1 MTDRKYS
8 ATATTTTLASSATA
22 SATVITVSATT
33 GFPAVPFILVLDAE
47 TASQEVVLVT
57 GAAGTNLTVERGYD
71 GTAAVAHSVGA
82 VVEHSHSAID
92 FRDSRTHENATAGI
106 HGVTGSLV
114 GTSDAQSLTNKDLS
128 SGTNTFPATLAT
140 DAELTTHAGLGS
152 HVPIGAISMYGG
164 STDPDANW
172 LIADGRA
179 LNRTTYSALF
189 AKFGTTF
196 GAGDGSTTFNLPNP
210 TGRLPIG
217 VGGSHLLG
225 ELEGSETKTIATAN
239 LPSHTHSMAHT
250 HSINHDHETFTTASG
265 GAHTHTYTTSDA
277 GSNTLRA
284 ARGSTVNETVVQ
296 NDGNGAHSHFIDVPA
311 YSGTSGASSAATTGT
326 TGSGT
331 ALNIMPP
338 TIGLNFIVRV
348 L

>member
-1 MTDRKYS
+1 MTRNYS
-8 ATATTTTLASSATA
+8 ATATTTTLAGAATA
-22 SATVITVSATT
+22 SATVITVTSTT
-33 GFPAVPFILVLDAE
+33 GFPATPYILVLDAE
-47 TASQEVVLVT
+47 TVNQEVVLVT
-57 GAAGTNLTVERGYD
+57 GAAGTNLTVTRGYD
-71 GTAAVAHSVGA
+71 GTAAVAHTVGA

-92 FRDSRTHENATAGI
+92 FRDSRIHETAAAGV
-106 HGVTGSLV
+106 HGVTGSVV
-114 GTSDAQSLTNKDLS
+114 GTSDAQALSNKDLS
-128 SGTNTFPATLAT
+128 SPTNTFPASLAT
-140 DAELTTHAGLGS
+140 DAELTTHAGLGG

-217 VGGSHLLG
+217 VDANHLLG
-225 ELEGSETKTIATAN
+225 ELEGTETKTLVEAN
-239 LPSHTHSMAHT
+239 LPSHGHSMAHT
-250 HSINHDHETFTTASG
+250 HAIDHDHPQFTTASG
-265 GAHTHTYTTSDA
+265 GAHTHTFTTSDD
-277 GSNTLRA
+277 GTNTLRA
-284 ARGSTVNETVVQ
+284 AQGSTVNETVVQ
-296 NDGNGAHSHFIDVPA
+296 VDGNGSHAHFIDVPA
-311 YSGTSGASSAATTGT
+311 YTGASGASSAANTGN

-331 ALNIMPP
+331 AFNIMPP